1 MGALVDFFAD
11 LDANAAAKAKL
22 QGIGA
27 AQFASLKLQAADAD
41 MARGFVVANPVG
53 TAHLTAADG
62 VGVVHSYYTDGG
74 LIVMPSALRKTSNG
88 EVWVA
93 SETASAAIAL
103 ARFDANFSFL
113 GYWGRSAAADGLYL
127 TRDFA
132 LDEVNRRI
140 YTVGNNHVLRAF
152 DLDTQA
158 MLWQFGTHNAAL
170 NLPTGLYTPSGVDML
185 PNGNIIVASWSGM
198 AVGASGHGHLSEF
211 DPAGA
216 LVATHAMN
224 NGGVSE
230 PWSGSIRNPD
240 KVRVDALNNLIYVSL
255 YYDDMIAVYD
265 ATSFAYVACYTKPAG
280 IAAGNLLPRGF
291 YVSQD
296 HNQLVIGAS
305 SPRLLAALGVDNH
318 DLAWI
323 AGHAVYDAGAQAFNR
338 PNELWGC
345 RDVLELSP
353 GHYLVADDGNNRL
366 TVISNNNTH
375 IIPYDTAALIP
386 AGWQLALAAMPTG
399 YDPTNHTMT
408 VPLANAAT
416 AGALYLPIERSHAY
430 V

>member
-158 MLWQFGTHNAAL
+158 MLWQFGTHNACFFWLMLARLRSATARDAL
-170 NLPTGLYTPSGVDML
+170 PS
-185 PNGNIIVASWSGM
+185 SFTRS
-198 AVGASGHGHLSEF
+198 
-211 DPAGA
+211 
-216 LVATHAMN
+216 
-224 NGGVSE
+224 
-230 PWSGSIRNPD
+230 SGS
-240 KVRVDALNNLIYVSL
+240 
-255 YYDDMIAVYD
+255 
-265 ATSFAYVACYTKPAG
+265 ATSACCNVSNTLNKSVCSIAMTPAERLSSLSSASAAIILAASVAALMDAKRFLTAKPARPTADRL
-280 IAAGNLLPRGF
+280 ISYPCSF
-291 YVSQD
+291 SQSV
-296 HNQLVIGAS
+296 N
-305 SPRLLAALGVDNH
+305 
-318 DLAWI
+318 
-323 AGHAVYDAGAQAFNR
+323 
-338 PNELWGC
+338 
-345 RDVLELSP
+345 VL
-353 GHYLVADDGNNRL
+353 
-366 TVISNNNTH
+366 
-375 IIPYDTAALIP
+375 
-386 AGWQLALAAMPTG
+386 
-399 YDPTNHTMT
+399 
-408 VPLANAAT
+408 
-416 AGALYLPIERSHAY
+416 
-430 V
+430 